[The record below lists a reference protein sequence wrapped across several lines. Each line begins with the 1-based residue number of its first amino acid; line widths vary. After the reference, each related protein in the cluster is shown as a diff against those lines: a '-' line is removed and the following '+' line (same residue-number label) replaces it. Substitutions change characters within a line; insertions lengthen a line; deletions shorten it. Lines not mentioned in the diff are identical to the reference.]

1 MISINNLSVFHGGD
15 ALFEDV
21 SFFINDKDRIGLVG
35 RNGAGKSTLMKILA
49 GLSNPDAGTI
59 SRPKEATVG
68 YLSQELTFHG
78 NRSVLQET
86 ETAFKEIKALEKRY
100 AGLTDK
106 VSHATSHEDPS
117 YMEMLT
123 EWHDLGHRLEIL
135 GIGKLEEQM
144 ERILVGLGFERK
156 DFSRSVNEFS
166 GGWQMRIE
174 LAKLLLQK
182 PDLLLLD
189 EPTNHLDIE
198 AIIWL
203 EEFLQDY
210 EGAVLLVSHD
220 RAFLDRVTNK
230 TIEIINRNIDEYPA
244 SYSKFVELRK
254 ERRDHLLAQKK
265 NQDRDIRQTELLIEK
280 FRYKASKAKFAQSLI
295 KQLDRTERIEV
306 EDEDN
311 SSIRFRFPEAP
322 RSGQMVFQAK
332 HLTKR
337 YGEKTILKNIN
348 FEIDRGDRIAFVG
361 KNGEGKT
368 TTAKIIVGEE
378 LAEGEIH
385 AGYNVKTGFY
395 AQHQADRLEGNETV
409 FTTIDKMA
417 GHEMSPKVRSLL
429 GAFLFRG
436 DDVDKKVKVLSGG
449 EKSRLALAKLLLE
462 PVNFLVLDEPTNHLD
477 MRSKEVLKEALK
489 NYSGTL
495 VVVSHD
501 RDFLD
506 GLVNKILYFKNQTI
520 KEHLG
525 GVYEFLESQKTAS
538 FRELELSR
546 GTLSEQKKEN
556 VAQKGKNQSVNSND
570 KPKQKELK
578 KLERQVS
585 DAEKKISEL
594 EATIAHV
601 EHKLSKPELL
611 DENESK
617 EIYSHY
623 NKYKQQLSEEMT
635 RWEKLGAQLEE
646 FRNN

>member
-1 MISINNLSVFHGGD
+1 MISINNISVFHGGD
-15 ALFEDV
+15 ALFEEV

-35 RNGAGKSTLMKILA
+35 RNGAGKSTLMKILS
-49 GLSNPDAGTI
+49 GNSNPDTGNI
-59 SRPKEATVG
+59 SFPKEFTRG
-68 YLSQELTFHG
+68 YLSQELSFHG
-78 NRSVLQET
+78 NKTVLQET

-100 AGLTDK
+100 NDLTDR
-106 VSHATSHEDPS
+106 VSHHTSHEAPD
-117 YMEMLT
+117 YMDLLT
-123 EWHDLGHRLEIL
+123 EWHDVGHRLEIL

-144 ERILVGLGFERK
+144 ERILVGLGFART
-156 DFSRSVNEFS
+156 DFSRSVAEFS

-174 LAKLLLQK
+174 LAKLLLRK

-220 RAFLDRVTNK
+220 RAFLDRVTNR
-230 TIEIINRNIDEYPA
+230 TIEIINRNIDDYPA

-265 NQDRDIRQTELLIEK
+265 NQDKGIRQTEILIEK

-306 EDEDN
+306 DDEDN
-311 SSIRFRFPEAP
+311 SAIRFRFPEGP
-322 RSGQMVFQAK
+322 RSGQLVFEAK
-332 HLTKR
+332 HVTKR
-337 YGEKTILKNIN
+337 YGQKVILEDITFHVN
-348 FEIDRGDRIAFVG
+348 RGDRIAFVG

-368 TTAKIIVGEE
+368 TMAKIMVGEE
-378 LAEGEIH
+378 PAEGDVNP
-385 AGYNVKTGFY
+385 GYNVKIGFY
-395 AQHQADRLEGNETV
+395 AQHQADRLNGDETV
-409 FTTIDKMA
+409 FNTIDKIA
-417 GHEMSPKVRSLL
+417 PSEMSARVRSLL

-462 PVNFLVLDEPTNHLD
+462 PVNCLVLDEPTNHLD
-477 MRSKEVLKEALK
+477 MRSKEVLKEALN

-495 VVVSHD
+495 IVVSHD

-506 GLVNKILYFKNQTI
+506 GLVNKIFYFRNHSI
-520 KEHLG
+520 KEYIG

-546 GTLSEQKKEN
+546 GLLPDARKNGNTEKPKTNN
-556 VAQKGKNQSVNSND
+556 VPVD
-570 KPKQKELK
+570 KQKQKELK
-578 KLERQVS
+578 KLERQLAES
-585 DAEKKISEL
+585 EKKISEL
-594 EATIAHV
+594 ESSITHV
-601 EHKLSKPELL
+601 ELKLSKPELL
-611 DENESK
+611 NATESK
-617 EIYSHY
+617 EIYAHY
-623 NKYKQQLSEEMT
+623 DKHKLQLAEEMS
-635 RWEKLGAQLEE
+635 RWENLGAELEKA
-646 FRNN
+646 RNI

>member
-1 MISINNLSVFHGGD
+1 MISINNISVFHGGE

-49 GLSNPDAGTI
+49 GHNNPDTGSI
-59 SRPKEATVG
+59 SYPKEFTRG
-68 YLSQELTFHG
+68 YLSQELNFHG
-78 NRSVLQET
+78 NKTVLEET
-86 ETAFKEIKALEKRY
+86 ETAFQEIKTLEKRY
-100 AGLTDK
+100 NDLTDR
-106 VSHATSHEDPS
+106 VSHHASHEAPD
-117 YMEMLT
+117 YMDLLT
-123 EWHDLGHRLEIL
+123 EWHDVGHRLEIL

-144 ERILVGLGFERK
+144 ERILTGLGFART
-156 DFSRSVNEFS
+156 DFSRSVAEFS

-203 EEFLQDY
+203 EEFLQEY

-220 RAFLDRVTNK
+220 RAFLDRVTNR
-230 TIEIINRNIDEYPA
+230 TIEIINRNIDDYPA

-254 ERRDHLLAQKK
+254 ERRDHLMAQKK
-265 NQDRDIRQTELLIEK
+265 NQDREIRQTEVLIEK

-295 KQLDRTERIEV
+295 KQLDRTERIEM

-311 SSIRFRFPEAP
+311 AAIRFRFPEGI
-322 RSGQMVFQAK
+322 RSGQLVFEAK
-332 HLTKR
+332 QVTKR
-337 YGEKTILKNIN
+337 YGQKVILKDITFHVN
-348 FEIDRGDRIAFVG
+348 RGDRIAFVG

-368 TTAKIIVGEE
+368 TMAKIMVGEE
-378 LAEGEIH
+378 PADGEITP
-385 AGYNVKTGFY
+385 GYNVKIGFY
-395 AQHQADRLEGNETV
+395 AQHQADRLDGDETV
-409 FTTIDKMA
+409 FRTIDKIA
-417 GHEMSPKVRSLL
+417 SSEMSARVRSLL

-462 PVNFLVLDEPTNHLD
+462 PVNCLVLDEPTNHLD
-477 MRSKEVLKEALK
+477 MRSKEVLKEALN
-489 NYSGTL
+489 NYAGTL
-495 VVVSHD
+495 IVVSHD

-506 GLVNKILYFKNQTI
+506 GLVTKIFYFKEHTI
-520 KEHLG
+520 KEYLG
-525 GVYEFLESQKTAS
+525 GVYEFLDAQKTAS

-546 GTLSEQKKEN
+546 ALQP
-556 VAQKGKNQSVNSND
+556 AAGKNGIAEKTKAGNAVPD
-570 KPKQKELK
+570 KQKQKELK

-585 DAEKKISEL
+585 DAEKKIAEL
-594 EATIAHV
+594 ETNIAHV
-601 EHKLSKPELL
+601 EIKLSKPELL
-611 DENESK
+611 NARESK

-623 NKYKQQLSEEMT
+623 EKHKQQLAEEMI
-635 RWEKLGAQLEE
+635 RWERLGAELERL
-646 FRNN
+646 RNN